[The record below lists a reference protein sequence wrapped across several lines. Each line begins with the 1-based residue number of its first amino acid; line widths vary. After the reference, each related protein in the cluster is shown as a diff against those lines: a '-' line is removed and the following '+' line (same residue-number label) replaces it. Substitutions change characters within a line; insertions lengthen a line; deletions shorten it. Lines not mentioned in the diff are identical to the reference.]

1 MATSVRVSAPGKT
14 ILMGEHAAVYDRPA
28 LVAAVDRR
36 ATATLAA
43 GDAAGRVRLE
53 LPQVGVSEETTW
65 DAVLVYS
72 RRCRDAWRAYSE
84 DPGPEA
90 FARVRG
96 DDPAHLVKIALGEA
110 ALHVG
115 DDEPPPVDLRLDS
128 EIPTGAGFGSSAAA
142 AVATVDAYL
151 ALRGAALA
159 PEELHRLTLE
169 VERRQH
175 GLPSGVDNATVIHGG
190 LVWAKKEEAS
200 GRFAVTPLAARSSVL
215 EGIRVFHSGPPA
227 ETTGAVVAAVRR
239 RKQADPQ
246 RYESVFDRMEAAT
259 WELRRELEK
268 ERASPARM
276 VELLRGFEAC
286 LEQLGVVPEPI
297 REVVRRVERQGGAAK
312 ISGAGAL
319 TGRGAGALLV
329 YHPDPGVVDGW
340 DFLDGLE
347 RLDLRLG
354 AEGVRRSPP
363 SLRLLV
369 LPFVLAL
376 GS

>member
-1 MATSVRVSAPGKT
+1 MTTSIRVSAPGKS

-43 GDAAGRVRLE
+43 GGTAGRVRLE
-53 LPQVGVSEETTW
+53 LPQVGVREETTW
-65 DAVLVYS
+65 GAVLAYT
-72 RRCRDAWRAYSE
+72 RRCRDAWQTYAAE
-84 DPGPEA
+84 PGPEA

-96 DDPAHLVKIALGEA
+96 DDPAHLVKVALGEA
-110 ALHVG
+110 ALYL
-115 DDEPPPVDLRLDS
+115 DDAEPPPVDVRLDS
-128 EIPTGAGFGSSAAA
+128 EIPLGAGFGSSAAA

-151 ALRGAALA
+151 ALRGTSLA

-190 LVWAKKEEAS
+190 LVWAKKEPS
-200 GRFAVTPLAARSSVL
+200 GRLTVTPLAARPPIL
-215 EGIRVFHSGPPA
+215 EAIRVFHSGPPA

-239 RKQADPQ
+239 RKQGDPE
-246 RYESVFDRMEAAT
+246 RYEPVFDRMEAAT
-259 WELRRELEK
+259 RELRRELER
-268 ERASPARM
+268 ERASPARL
-276 VELLRGFEAC
+276 VELVRGFEGC
-286 LEQLGVVPEPI
+286 LEEIGVVPEPV
-297 REVVRRVERQGGAAK
+297 REVVRAVERRGGAAK

-329 YHPDPGVVDGW
+329 VHPEPGVIDGW
-340 DFLDGLE
+340 SFLGGLE

-354 AEGVRRSPP
+354 AEGVRREGPAPWS
-363 SLRLLV
+363 
-369 LPFVLAL
+369 
-376 GS
+376 GG